1 MAGAAAALVE
11 SLEEQPMNLEAV
23 IGFNGRVPSGLI
35 YHPDGEH
42 VIYPLGSTVVVKNLR
57 KNTQAFLQ
65 GHTDRVTCVAI
76 SRDGKRIASGQRTS
90 MGFRAP
96 VMVWDFDS
104 AVRNANTIDRTGE
117 LIHKLVLHKVM
128 VRDVSFNCDGS
139 FLASLGGEDDNTIVI
154 WDLAAGEAVCG
165 SPAASHAVMTL
176 RWLNTDPLR
185 LVSGGQYNLRKWH
198 LDMERRRIFP
208 AEFMLGTIRR
218 SINCICLDP
227 TDRFLWAGTASGD
240 VIEMNVASERF
251 ARASKNRFSKGVT
264 ALAFVDGPPGDQDHI
279 VCGNGDGTL
288 VRLSTAHLEITSAV
302 QLLGGVSSISA
313 GSDGH
318 SLFAGTRD
326 GNRYFVDV
334 DAFEPKLR
342 ATAHPDPVTCVAYP
356 LRSSAL
362 FVTGSTGE
370 VRLWN
375 AVERKELLRIQ
386 VPGVVCQ
393 CVQIKPDGSLIVSG
407 WQDGRVRAFLP
418 ESGRLAYVIND
429 AHVDGVTALSFT
441 HDGSTLVTGGAD
453 GRVRVWDVS
462 GSVQVMLVSWKEHKR
477 AVTDVAVSAD
487 NDEAVTSSADGSCI
501 VWNLRRS
508 VRQSAI
514 FASTVFRGV
523 RYHPDESQ
531 LLTCGSDRKLGY
543 WDTTDGTAIR
553 QLDASSAELLC
564 VDVARD
570 GLSLATAGADKTVRV
585 WLYDEG
591 VPLASGVGHSES
603 VTAVR
608 VSPDGHHVASVGL
621 DGAIMLWTYPEL
633 PEGVGQYDDDE
644 EEAGAAAAAA
654 ASSEA

>member
-1 MAGAAAALVE
+1 MHRR
-11 SLEEQPMNLEAV
+11 LERLL
-23 IGFNGRVPSGLI
+23 GRVPSGLI

-302 QLLGGVSSISA
+302 QLLGGVS
-313 GSDGH
+313 
-318 SLFAGTRD
+318 
-326 GNRYFVDV
+326 
-334 DAFEPKLR
+334 
-342 ATAHPDPVTCVAYP
+342 
-356 LRSSAL
+356 AL

-477 AVTDVAVSAD
+477 AVTDVVVSAD